1 MIQNHIGGQKLPAA
15 SGQTLDDIEPATDRV
30 WTTIPDSDALDVDV
44 AVAAAKAAQP
54 AWAQLGVA
62 ARCDVLQ
69 QAAVLLEQ
77 RLDAFAALESRDTGK
92 PVSLTTAT
100 DIPRAVANLRFFA
113 DLARNEPEE
122 RHAMDTHTNLTHRAP
137 VGVVGLI
144 TPWNLP
150 LYLLSW
156 KLAPALA
163 MGNAVVAKPSEL
175 TPATADALASL
186 LEEAGLP
193 PGVFNVVHG
202 LGAKAGDALVRHP
215 AVQAISFTGGTATG
229 KMVAAAAAPMF
240 KKLSLELG
248 GKNPAVVFADSDLDV
263 AVPGVARAAFTNQ
276 GQVCL
281 CSSRILVE
289 ASIYDAFRNRL
300 MAEVATWKHGD
311 PGDPTVR
318 LGSLISQD
326 HRDKV
331 AGYVDRAA
339 ESGARVLCGGQKQD
353 GPGAF
358 YPITL
363 IDGVAQ
369 SDPIV
374 QEEVFGPVATLQ
386 PFSDEAEA
394 LRLANDVPYGLAATV
409 WTTDAAKAQRF
420 SEGLETGMV
429 WVNDWLKRDLR
440 VPFGGMKQSGV
451 GREGGT
457 HSLDFYSE
465 LRNLCLENP

>member
-1 MIQNHIGGQKLPAA
+1 M
-15 SGQTLDDIEPATDRV
+15 
-30 WTTIPDSDALDVDV
+30 
-44 AVAAAKAAQP
+44 
-54 AWAQLGVA
+54 
-62 ARCDVLQ
+62 
-69 QAAVLLEQ
+69 
-77 RLDAFAALESRDTGK
+77 AALESKDTGK

-113 DLARNEPEE
+113 DLARNESEE
-122 RHAMDTHTNLTHRAP
+122 RHQMDTHTNVTHRAP

-150 LYLLSW
+150 LYLLTW

-175 TPATADALASL
+175 TPASADALANL

-193 PGVFNVVHG
+193 TGVFNVVHG
-202 LGAKAGDALVRHP
+202 LGAKAGDALVRHQG
-215 AVQAISFTGGTATG
+215 VQAISFTGGTATG
-229 KMVAAAAAPMF
+229 RLVAAAAAPMF

-248 GKNPAVVFADSDLDV
+248 GKNPAVIFADADLDV
-263 AVPGVARAAFTNQ
+263 TVPGVARAAFTNQ

-289 ASIYDAFRNRL
+289 SSIYDAFKQRL
-300 MAEVATWKHGD
+300 LAEVATWKQGA
-311 PGDPTVR
+311 PWDPTVR
-318 LGSLISQD
+318 LGSLISRD
-326 HRDKV
+326 HRKKV
-331 AGYVDRAA
+331 SGYVNRARA
-339 ESGARVLCGGQKQD
+339 GGATILCGGETPHDK
-353 GPGAF
+353 GAF

-363 IDGVAQ
+363 IDNVAQ
-369 SDPIV
+369 DDPIV

-386 PFSDEAEA
+386 PFADEAEA

-409 WTTDAAKAQRF
+409 WTTDAKKARRV

-465 LRNLCLENP
+465 LRNLCLEDP